1 MVENVRGEWV
11 TLLDYI
17 PCATK
22 AAAFVVALLYGNPFG
37 K

>member
-11 TLLDYI
+11 TLFDYI

-22 AAAFVVALLYGNPFG
+22 AVAFAAALA
-37 K
+37 